1 MVAEEL
7 NITRAAERLYISQQS
22 LSNHISNMEREL
34 NVKLFLRSP
43 KLSLTYAG
51 DLLVD
56 TATQILDLH
65 SQYLAKVGDIN
76 RNYVGLLR
84 VGISHTC
91 GLALL
96 PDILPI
102 FRKEFPQ
109 VEFSLFEGNSN
120 QLEDELSHGRVDL
133 IICFQPIMIEGI
145 QSVPLTS
152 QRLVMVVP
160 KAFTNQLYG
169 NKADEMR
176 RQFAHGG
183 DISAFAHMPFVLI
196 KKGNRTRNI
205 VDQYFSRYY
214 FKPKLILETENT
226 VTTLAMAQAGLGITI
241 CPELFLRAGPG
252 GKIVLF
258 NGHDFSGW
266 TKVITAEPDSSPDR
280 TWQIVDGVIRCSG
293 KPFGYLATHN
303 SYADYR
309 LTVEYRWY
317 ATSDA
322 MNSGVFVHK
331 VGPDNF
337 FLPRAI
343 ETQLKMGSAGDYVLL
358 SKASLNGIK
367 NDFVG
372 CVKKMG
378 KSSEKPQG
386 EWNRVEIT
394 VRGNTIESR
403 VNGVLQNKGEKMT
416 ESFGQICL
424 QSEGGPIEFRNV
436 FIEPLK

>member
-1 MVAEEL
+1 MNFQHLKYFLMVAEEL

-51 DLLVD
+51 DLLVE

-145 QSVPLTS
+145 QAIPLTS

-169 NKADEMR
+169 SKADEMR

-183 DISAFAHMPFVLI
+183 DIRAFEHLPFVLI
-196 KKGNRTRNI
+196 KKGNRTRSI
-205 VDQYFSRYY
+205 VDQYFNRYY
-214 FKPKLILETENT
+214 FKPKLVLETENT
-226 VTTLAMAQAGLGITI
+226 VTTLAMAQAGVGNPI
-241 CPELFLRAGPG
+241 CPELFLRALPAPNATAG
-252 GKIVLF
+252 GVDLF
-258 NGHDFSGW
+258 PLTDPSTYSNLAAGYRGDRYLTHFAERFIEI
-266 TKVITAEPDSSPDR
+266 TKSLFPE
-280 TWQIVDGVIRCSG
+280 SG
-293 KPFGYLATHN
+293 K
-303 SYADYR
+303 
-309 LTVEYRWY
+309 
-317 ATSDA
+317 
-322 MNSGVFVHK
+322 
-331 VGPDNF
+331 
-337 FLPRAI
+337 
-343 ETQLKMGSAGDYVLL
+343 
-358 SKASLNGIK
+358 
-367 NDFVG
+367 
-372 CVKKMG
+372 
-378 KSSEKPQG
+378 
-386 EWNRVEIT
+386 
-394 VRGNTIESR
+394 
-403 VNGVLQNKGEKMT
+403 
-416 ESFGQICL
+416 
-424 QSEGGPIEFRNV
+424 
-436 FIEPLK
+436 